1 MSEAYRIGEVTKAWA
16 DAQKIKTIYFKTTT
30 STNDVAKDQA
40 DSDEIAE
47 YDIVLYIAEDQSQG
61 RGRFDRTWQTP
72 KPGSSLLCSWSF
84 VVDDIPTPTFTLRA
98 GLAVITAAQATWPYL
113 NWSLKAPNDI
123 LINDKKIAGL
133 LIESVSQGNSHRLIF
148 GLGLNVLNHP
158 AAQQGATNLL
168 QEMVKLKIPFVGD
181 DWLLFCERMLFEICA
196 CVNTSHEDFTEPVEK
211 SILHHLNKNPLLTA
225 PLETLDEV
233 IDQIER

>member
-16 DAQKIKTIYFKTTT
+16 EAQKIKTIYFKQTT
-30 STNDVAKDQA
+30 STNDIAKDQA

-47 YDIVLYIAEDQSQG
+47 HDIVLYLADDQTQG
-61 RGRFDRTWQTP
+61 RGRFERTWQAP

-84 VVDDIPTPTFTLRA
+84 VVDEMPLPTFTLRA

-123 LINDKKIAGL
+123 LINDKKVAGL
-133 LIESVSQGNSHRLIF
+133 LVETVSQGNSHRLIF
-148 GLGLNVLNHP
+148 GLGFNVLNHP
-158 AAQQGATNLL
+158 SSQAQATSLL
-168 QEMVKLKIPFVGD
+168 QEMVKLKTPFVGD
-181 DWLLFCERMLFEICA
+181 DWLLFCERLLFEICA
-196 CVNTSHEDFTEPVEK
+196 CINTSSENFSEPVEK
-211 SILHHLNKNPLLTA
+211 SILFHLNKNPLLTNT
-225 PLETLDEV
+225 LYSLDEV

>member
-123 LINDKKIAGL
+123 LIHDKKIAGL